1 MMNKGCMCIG
11 MLAFV
16 MLTSCHHHESTEH
29 EEGSEVEKAEG
40 HSDEIVYEKAAAK
53 AAGVVAET
61 VGMGTFA
68 GVIPASGKVL
78 SASDDETVV
87 VANVSGIVHFSRNI
101 SVGMKT
107 EKGSPVFLL
116 SAEHLQDGDP
126 AERASVAYETAKND
140 YERAARL
147 VKEKIISEKEFNV
160 VKGLYEEA
168 RIAYKATAQNR
179 LQNATAVKSPVDGY
193 VKSCMVSEGD
203 YVSVGQPLMRIA
215 RNNKLYLQA
224 DVAAR
229 HYSAFERIRSA
240 KFRTSYSD
248 SIYDTERMNGRLLSY
263 GRTMNDA
270 SGYVTV
276 TFEMENTAS
285 LLPGSFADIYIQ
297 TDEEREAV
305 SVPLSAITEEQGVKF
320 VYIQEDDDCYRKQE
334 VKLGMSD
341 GERTE
346 ILSGVNVGD
355 RVVTQ
360 GAVRVK
366 LVAAGNA
373 IPAHTHSH

>member
-1 MMNKGCMCIG
+1 MMNKVCVCIG

-16 MLTSCHHHESTEH
+16 LLTSCHHHEGTEH
-29 EEGSEVEKAEG
+29 EEGSEVEKADG
-40 HSDEIVYEKAAAK
+40 HSDEIVYKKAAAQ

-61 VGMGTFA
+61 VGKGMFY
-68 GVIPASGKVL
+68 GVIPASGKIL

-126 AERASVAYETAKND
+126 AERASVAYKTAKND

-147 VKEKIISEKEFNV
+147 VKDKIISEKEFNA
-160 VKGLYEEA
+160 VKGLYEET
-168 RIAYKATAQNR
+168 RIAYQATAQNR
-179 LQNATAVKSPVDGY
+179 SQNATAVKSPVDGY

-203 YVSVGQPLMRIA
+203 YVSVGQPLMRIV

-224 DVAAR
+224 DVPAR
-229 HYSAFERIRSA
+229 HYSAFGRIRSA
-240 KFRTSYSD
+240 KFRTSYGD
-248 SIYDTERMNGRLLSY
+248 SIYDTEKMNGRLLSY
-263 GRTMNDA
+263 GRTMDDA

-285 LLPGSFADIYIQ
+285 LLSGSFADIYIQ
-297 TDEEREAV
+297 TDEEHEAV

-334 VKLGMSD
+334 VRLGMSD

-366 LVAAGNA
+366 LAAAGNA
-373 IPAHTHSH
+373 IPAHTHNH